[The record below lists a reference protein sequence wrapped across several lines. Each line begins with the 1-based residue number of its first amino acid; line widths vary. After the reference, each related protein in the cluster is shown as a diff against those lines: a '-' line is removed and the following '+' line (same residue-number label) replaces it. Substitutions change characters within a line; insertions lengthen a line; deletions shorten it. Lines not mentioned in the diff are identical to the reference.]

1 MAAAPQEPGGEPGA
15 ATEAHTEEHPK
26 VFPPFDSS
34 TYASQLFWFVI
45 TFAALYLLVARWVL
59 PHIGGILQERRA
71 KIDGDLA
78 QAAELKHQS
87 DAAIAGYEK
96 ALAEARASAT
106 GIAAQARDKA
116 KAEADTRQAAVE
128 ADLNAK
134 LAAAEARIGD
144 IKKKA
149 LADVGAIAAD
159 ATEAVVQAL
168 IGQKPEATEV
178 AAAVAG
184 AEAGRTGRAG

>member
-116 KAEADTRQAAVE
+116 KAEADARQAAVE